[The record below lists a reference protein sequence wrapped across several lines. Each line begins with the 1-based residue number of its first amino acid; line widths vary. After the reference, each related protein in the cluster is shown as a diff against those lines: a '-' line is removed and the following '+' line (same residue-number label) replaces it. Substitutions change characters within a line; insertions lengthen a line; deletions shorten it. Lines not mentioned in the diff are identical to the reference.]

1 MTHTNSTSTFKDLTN
16 LRKQSTVV
24 FEDFLATLTDN
35 EFGLYTASLDILNSL
50 DESSQYIACCLFENF
65 DEALSK
71 LHSLDSKSKKTLQQF
86 DALYKKWLASHHQCN
101 SIETVVESSSLKY
114 Q

>member
-1 MTHTNSTSTFKDLTN
+1 MTYTNQTSTFNDLTN
-16 LRKQSTVV
+16 LHKQSAIV

-35 EFGLYTASLDILNSL
+35 EFDLYTASLDILNSL

-86 DALYKKWLASHHQCN
+86 DALYKKWLASHHQCDLFD
-101 SIETVVESSSLKY
+101 TVVESSSLKC